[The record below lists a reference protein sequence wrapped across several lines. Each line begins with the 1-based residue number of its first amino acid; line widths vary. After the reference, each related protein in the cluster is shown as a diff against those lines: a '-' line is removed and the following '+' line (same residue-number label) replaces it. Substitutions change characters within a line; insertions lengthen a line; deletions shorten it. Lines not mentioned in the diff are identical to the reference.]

1 MEKVLAVILARGG
14 SKRIPG
20 KNLRPFL
27 GQPVIHY
34 PIQAALKSGCF
45 DEVMVSTDAEPIAE
59 VARAAGAATPFKRS
73 EQSASDHA
81 TTTEALL
88 EVLARYREVGREFDF
103 ICGMYAC
110 APLISVDHL
119 RAGWA
124 VIKSDFQPQTVMPV
138 IRYGYPVQRAFVVE
152 QGRLQMML
160 PKYEFTRSQDLQRSY
175 HDAGQWY
182 WMRVADFERDR
193 KVFADRCLPL
203 ELSELE
209 VQDIDNEVDWK
220 LAELKARILKGEL

>member
-1 MEKVLAVILARGG
+1 MSAVAIILARSG

-34 PIQAALKSGCF
+34 PIRAALESGCF
-45 DEVMVSTDAEPIAE
+45 DEVMVSTDDEQIAA
-59 VARAAGAATPFKRS
+59 VARAAGAVTPFKRTA
-73 EQSASDHA
+73 ENASDQA
-81 TTTEALL
+81 TTTDALL
-88 EVLARYREVGREFDF
+88 EVIAQYRAAGREFDF
-103 ICGMYAC
+103 ICGMYAS

-119 RAGWA
+119 RAGWEIICNDPTA
-124 VIKSDFQPQTVMPV
+124 QTVMPV

-152 QGRLQMML
+152 QGQLQLMM
-160 PKYEFTRSQDLQRSY
+160 PEFGFTRSQDLPVAY

-182 WMRVADFERDR
+182 WMRVADFEKGR

-220 LAELKARILKGEL
+220 LAELKARIQKGLL